1 MSTNDNDTLEDQK
14 LRRRKIARMKT
25 GIVMTIGIWMIV
37 SFLAV
42 IVLTVFVVKL
52 NSKVYKLE
60 NKINSLSALSED
72 VVENNSSNKNDT
84 KESIYKDVVREI
96 DSEDNFYSEG
106 DERKVYLT
114 FDCVPGEHTITILN
128 ALAEKNV
135 KATFFVTGDTT
146 GQYDE
151 IYRRIVNEGH
161 TIGMCSYSN
170 SFNELYDSEE
180 SFIAD
185 LDNISNHIE
194 NVTGVKPK
202 YYRFLG
208 GSMNEITNID
218 MVDFAKILKD
228 RGITYYD
235 WNVNSGDA
243 STQCTVED
251 VVNNVKEGVTQYK
264 NSVVFMHDVSYES
277 TTADAISSLVDE
289 LISMDA
295 EILPIDENTYVV
307 QYIKADTIE

>member
-1 MSTNDNDTLEDQK
+1 M
-14 LRRRKIARMKT
+14 
-25 GIVMTIGIWMIV
+25 
-37 SFLAV
+37 
-42 IVLTVFVVKL
+42 
-52 NSKVYKLE
+52 
-60 NKINSLSALSED
+60 
-72 VVENNSSNKNDT
+72 
-84 KESIYKDVVREI
+84 
-96 DSEDNFYSEG
+96 
-106 DERKVYLT
+106 T

-135 KATFFVTGDTT
+135 KATFLVTGATT

-185 LDNISNHIE
+185 LHNNSNHIE